1 MSYLVILSESG
12 VSGGGPTFYLD
23 VTCVTDEEQAKKL
36 ARDRFRDGASFLQA
50 LYHPG
55 SKDDTSWLYIPV
67 FDEIGP
73 ELLENDGFV
82 IINDQEKD
90 FDAWTEEAERTA

>member
-1 MSYLVILSESG
+1 MAHLVFLSESG
-12 VSGGGPTFYLD
+12 VSGGGPFFYLNIA
-23 VTCVTDEEQAKKL
+23 CVTDEEQAKKL
-36 ARDRFRDGASFLQA
+36 ARDRFKDGPSFLQA

-55 SKDDTSWLYIPV
+55 EGDMSWLYIPI

-73 ELLENDGFV
+73 ELLESDGF
-82 IINDQEKD
+82 IIIYDQEKD